1 MNQVPAPPPHPR
13 RVHGPGAGDGREAR
27 EREVRELRGTREGD
41 GGAGPQQLE
50 HVDDGVLDA
59 RERRP
64 LVGRHQR
71 LRQLLRRQVED
82 PDPEP
87 REREEREQ
95 R

>member
-13 RVHGPGAGDGREAR
+13 RIHSPGPGDGREAR
-27 EREVRELRGTREGD
+27 EREVRELRRAREGD

-50 HVDDGVLDA
+50 HADDGVLDA
-59 RERRP
+59 RERGP
-64 LVGRHQR
+64 LVRPHQR

-87 REREEREQ
+87 REREEGEER
-95 R
+95 